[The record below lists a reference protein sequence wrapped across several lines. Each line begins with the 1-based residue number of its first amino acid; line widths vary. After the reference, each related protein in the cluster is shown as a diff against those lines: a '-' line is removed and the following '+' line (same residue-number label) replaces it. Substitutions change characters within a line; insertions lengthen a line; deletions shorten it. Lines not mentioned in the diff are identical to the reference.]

1 MTCLVTNSNHS
12 CSPKAGILLLRIKNL
27 DLQPCLIFL
36 ARQSIR
42 VLVLYSQPIR
52 FVRFDRKF
60 SWTHP
65 EVMILGTDQNDHDL
79 IMKNLFFTVKP
90 VLIDNLIL
98 LMTVIIRRNLT
109 WSGTSNV
116 SEFCFSQPSPNVEL
130 SLLKKELSQV

>member
-1 MTCLVTNSNHS
+1 MSDIFS
-12 CSPKAGILLLRIKNL
+12 KAKYLFCILNQSDLL
-27 DLQPCLIFL
+27 DLIGSSVGPTQ
-36 ARQSIR
+36 
-42 VLVLYSQPIR
+42 
-52 FVRFDRKF
+52 
-60 SWTHP
+60 
-65 EVMILGTDQNDHDL
+65 VMILGTDQNDHDL

-130 SLLKKELSQV
+130 SLLKKELS